1 MPVDPTQL
9 SQDKDFL
16 AANPDDQIKF
26 LSSQDPDFAKAPRAD
41 QLGYLGHVTG
51 KPVVQAPNAGLAPP
65 PRPKFLGSGPTK
77 EGSSAGQSPLITS
90 APEESGLETGPL
102 VSHNP
107 SENDTLTH
115 GAGSARALA
124 RMIHSAGQALNPVT
138 QIPAM
143 FHAALDKPEDS
154 QQATEEQ
161 AAVVPNVPPV
171 LSRFVYR
178 TMVKP
183 AMNAVEDYGAGRV
196 TPEAAANV
204 APEALGGAAGTVVGG
219 KALESLIGAASAA
232 AEKNG
237 GFLPRSISPRSPIH
251 DIVADTYSK
260 AGDHLAASLRSNTK
274 IDVPAETKIAAPA
287 IEEGLNDRGIA
298 TRDFEGRNGPAAL
311 QAGIDNAIDIHEA
324 RAKSVI
330 DPIRGEKVDPQILA
344 NNPELAARFVDKD
357 GNLRNGITY
366 GDLDAE
372 RIKMNKELRTLNFYS
387 KPPSTQYAAADPL
400 VNLHDA
406 ANQARDLVY
415 DKAGQ
420 TTGVDLRPLKRT
432 ESALIKLGDLAE
444 TTKNTLSPKEAQ
456 FNTASLGSKIGGSVK
471 GLVSAKANPV
481 NAFSIPEKVGLSSPL
496 NEFNANMRGAFP
508 NLQAAMADRTVPFG
522 YGHRG
527 FNLDLSPPGNMPP
540 PLQRI
545 INLSGGENIPGE
557 TLKLTHPQGKTPPA
571 PNTQEP
577 LEFEGGQNIPAGA
590 IPDILGRG
598 LIGGPMELTAP
609 GDMPPAL
616 QRVLGFTNPGVESE
630 AYPGVVKVKELKK

>member
-1 MPVDPTQL
+1 MP
-9 SQDKDFL
+9 
-16 AANPDDQIKF
+16 
-26 LSSQDPDFAKAPRAD
+26 QDPYAALVQSPADPYASLVQSAGAKTVPAP
-41 QLGYLGHVTG
+41 LPT
-51 KPVVQAPNAGLAPP
+51 AGLAPP
-65 PRPKFLGSGPTK
+65 AGYQPQLTKVSGSPQFDEKPKYADVNAQTHLVGVPSNT
-77 EGSSAGQSPLITS
+77 ITS

-107 SENDTLTH
+107 AENDTLTH

-143 FHAALDKPEDS
+143 FHAALDKPQDA
-154 QQATEEQ
+154 QQAMEEQ
-161 AAVVPNVPPV
+161 AASAPNVPPI

-183 AMNAVEDYGAGRV
+183 TMNAIEDYSAGRV
-196 TPEAAANV
+196 TPAAAANV

-219 KALESLIGAASAA
+219 KALDSLISVASAA

-260 AGDHLAASLRSNTK
+260 TGDHIASSLRSNTRV
-274 IDVPAETKIAAPA
+274 DVPAEAKIAAPA
-287 IEEGLNDRGIA
+287 IREGLADRGIA
-298 TRDFEGRNGPAAL
+298 TGDFEGRNGPAAL

-330 DPIRGEKVDPQILA
+330 DPIRGEAVDPAVLA
-344 NNPELAARFVDKD
+344 KNPELAARFTDAD
-357 GNLRNGITY
+357 GNLKKNITY
-366 GDLDAE
+366 GDLDVE
-372 RIKMNKELRTLNFYS
+372 RIKLNKALRAGNFYS
-387 KPPSTQYAAADPL
+387 KTPSAQYAVADQL
-400 VNLHDA
+400 AELHDA

-415 DKAGQ
+415 DKAGE

-471 GLVSAKANPV
+471 GLVSAKAKV

-496 NEFNANMRGAFP
+496 NEFNSHMRGAFP
-508 NLQAAMADRTVPFG
+508 NLEFAPADRTVPFG

-527 FNLDLSPPGNMPP
+527 FELNLTSPGNMPP
-540 PLQRI
+540 ALQRLI
-545 INLSGGENIPGE
+545 HLTGGENIPGE
-557 TLKLTHPQGKTPPA
+557 ELKLAHPEGVTPPEL
-571 PNTQEP
+571 NRQEP
-577 LEFEGGQNIPAGA
+577 LPYESGQEIKAGR
-590 IPDILGRG
+590 IPDILGQG
-598 LIGGPMELTAP
+598 LIGAPIELTSP
-609 GDMPPAL
+609 GEMPPEL
-616 QRVLGFTNPGVESE
+616 QRVLGFENPGLSSE
-630 AYPGVVKVKELKK
+630 AHPGVPKFKAVKK